1 MGALTRLLNRM
12 LTLVGREKVKRII
25 NLNLRAATLVS
36 KFALIFFM
44 AKYLDAKDVG
54 VYGLVAATIGYAIYL
69 VGFEF
74 YNYSTRE
81 IIGSDP
87 DLLFGYLKDQVV
99 LYALAYVLVFPL
111 IVFFFS
117 SGFISIKYIYWFG
130 FLLVVEHL
138 AQELNR
144 VLVAVSQ
151 QMLASAVLFVR
162 SGVWGLLAILVMFL
176 SPTSR
181 NLNFVFALWFSG
193 CVLALFM
200 GFWGL
205 RSYSS
210 RSFFKPVNW
219 LWIKK
224 GLRLVWPLLIASLC
238 IRGIFTIDRYW
249 IERVAG
255 LDVLGAYVLYIGMA
269 TAVLSFLD
277 AAVIVFFYPKLIL
290 FAKSSDYHQFSISM
304 RGLSFNVIGFTLFLS
319 VACYFFGWGMALWLD
334 NVVYVEYFY
343 ILKWLI
349 LAMALYAFSMIP
361 HVGLYALHKDSHIFF
376 SQVGGFVVF
385 LVSYFSMR
393 MANVDGV
400 SAVLWGMCN
409 AFAMIFLWKSL
420 AYGFGFRL
428 IKKEGCGAK
437 A

>member
-1 MGALTRLLNRM
+1 M
-12 LTLVGREKVKRII
+12 GREKIKRLI
-25 NLNLRAATLVS
+25 NLNIRAATLVS

-54 VYGLVAATIGYAIYL
+54 IYGLVAATIGYAIYL

-87 DLLFGYLKDQVV
+87 DLLYGYLKDQLV
-99 LYALAYVLVFPL
+99 LYALAYLFVFPVVV
-111 IVFFFS
+111 IFFS
-117 SGFISIKYIYWFG
+117 SGFIAFEYIYWFG

-151 QMLASAVLFVR
+151 QMLASVVLFVR
-162 SGVWGLLAILVMFL
+162 SGIWCLLVILIMFL
-176 SPTSR
+176 SPTTR
-181 NLNFVFALWFSG
+181 NLNFVFALWFLG
-193 CVLALFM
+193 CLLALFI
-200 GFWGL
+200 GLWGL
-205 RSYSS
+205 RSYNGS
-210 RSFFKPVNW
+210 SFFKPVNW

-238 IRGIFTIDRYW
+238 MRGIFTIDRYW
-249 IERVAG
+249 VERVAG

-277 AAVIVFFYPKLIL
+277 AAVIVFYYPKLIL
-290 FAKSSDYHQFSISM
+290 SAKAKDYHQFSVNM
-304 RGLSFNVIGFTLFLS
+304 RGLNFNVIGFTVFLS
-319 VACYFFGWGMALWLD
+319 AACYLFGWGMALWLEKA
-334 NVVYVEYFY
+334 VYVEYFY

-349 LAMALYAFSMIP
+349 LAIALYSLSMIP

-376 SQVGGFVVF
+376 SQVGGLIVF
-385 LVSYFSMR
+385 LVSYFAMR
-393 MANVDGV
+393 MADLDGV

-409 AFAMIFLWKSL
+409 AFAMIFIWKSL
-420 AYGFGFRL
+420 AYVFGFRL
-428 IKKEGCGAK
+428 IKKDGGDAK

>member
-1 MGALTRLLNRM
+1 MLNKV
-12 LTLVGREKVKRII
+12 LSLVGCEKVKRLI
-25 NLNLRAATLVS
+25 NLNIRAATLVS

-54 VYGLVAATIGYAIYL
+54 IYGLVAATIGYAIYL

-99 LYALAYVLVFPL
+99 LYAIAYVLVLPL
-111 IVFFFS
+111 VVVFFS
-117 SGFISIKYIYWFG
+117 HGFIAFEYIYWFG

-151 QMLASAVLFVR
+151 QMLASVVLFVR
-162 SGVWGLLAILVMFL
+162 SGVWCLVVILAIFL
-176 SPTSR
+176 WPKMR
-181 NLNFVFALWFSG
+181 NLNFVFLLWFLG
-193 CVLALFM
+193 CLFALFI

-219 LWIKK
+219 AWIRK

-249 IERVAG
+249 IEQVAG
-255 LDVLGAYVLYIGMA
+255 LDALGAYVLYIGMA

-277 AAVIVFFYPKLIL
+277 AAVIVFYYPKLIL
-290 FAKSSDYHQFSISM
+290 LAKSYDYRQFSASM
-304 RGLSFNVIGFTLFLS
+304 RGLTFNVVGFTLFLS
-319 VACYFFGWGMALWLD
+319 VACYFCGWGMTLWLD
-334 NVVYVEYFY
+334 KIVYVEYFY
-343 ILKWLI
+343 VLKWLI
-349 LAMALYAFSMIP
+349 LAMALYSFSMIP

-376 SQVGGFVVF
+376 SQVGGLMVF
-385 LVSYFSMR
+385 LVSYFAMR

-400 SAVLWGMCN
+400 TAVLWGMCN
-409 AFAMIFLWKSL
+409 AFVMIFIWKSL
-420 AYGFGFRL
+420 AYVFCFRL
-428 IKKEGCGAK
+428 IKKDGCDVK
-437 A
+437 P